1 MDKELLDYF
10 KGDEFCSAVW
20 KSKYSQEKEITPDD
34 MHKRM
39 SKEFARI
46 RFKKDNSKSLNE
58 WELYFFDIFKDF
70 QKNIPQGR
78 VMAGVGVYDS
88 YRSLSNC
95 LRLPPPE
102 DSYSSI
108 MEVDTML
115 ISSAKRGC
123 GYGLGLSKLRPK
135 GALTNNSS
143 KTSTGV
149 LPFGERYSN
158 STKEVGQEGR
168 RGACLEDLDIRHPE
182 ATGWATVKLDKT
194 KLTGANISFKM
205 WEDFLVAVKNN
216 QDYILRF
223 PCDIKEEDLF
233 GYDYSYEE
241 ALKDAEYNVI
251 KNGFSKNSY
260 YKKVK
265 AKELWDSAIHTVW
278 SDGCPG
284 LLFWERVVNYDPSS
298 VYKQYQIDGTNACVT
313 GNTEILTK
321 DGYKEIYTLV
331 DQEVEIWNGFE
342 WSLVT
347 PKVTGYN
354 QHMLKVTLSDGRELT
369 STDYHKWILADGYTN
384 KFKKVETKDLKIGDK
399 IIKYNFPVIKEG
411 EQVSLKHAYT
421 QGFISAEG
429 MDDYKFFWLY
439 EPKYI
444 CKDRLDIRVEGAEFI
459 NINEVKRKTIYY
471 NDVYKE
477 KSYVPFEWNLTSKIE
492 WLSGL
497 FDGDGTEL
505 IEGGL
510 QICSTDFIFLKDLQK
525 LLSTLG
531 VNCKIINAQ
540 EEGNRMLPNG
550 KGDLKEYFC
559 QKSYRL
565 CIGAVQMQDLKEL
578 GLQCSRM
585 SFDKNPQRDA
595 SQFVKIIKIEDAGY
609 EDKVYCFTEPLKHF
623 GIFNGILTGQCGE
636 QPMAVYD
643 TCRLLTLMLLAVVDN
658 PFTKNATINYSRL
671 YDYSYI
677 QMEIGDDLID
687 LEIEYLQR
695 IIDKI
700 NSDPEDESTKA
711 IELKLWTNVL
721 QMAKNGR
728 RVGGGITALADMLA
742 AINIKYD
749 SEKALEVVDKVMKT
763 KFKAELNASID
774 LVIKYGTFVGWDPI
788 IEENGNDWYNF
799 VKNEF
804 PDEWERMQ
812 IFGRRFINWS
822 TIAPVGTTSIITK
835 GINYPNVSSGCEPQ
849 FSLYYF
855 RNKKVEKDTDP
866 FDYVDEVG
874 IKWKQYPVMMGAF
887 KDWLLIHT
895 NSQDLD
901 FDSLSKEALDMY
913 FKESPWYGC
922 TANDISWEKRIEM
935 QSILQKYT
943 TSAISSTINLPKDV
957 KEEVISNI
965 YMYAWKKGLK
975 GITCYRDGSKGNVLS
990 HEAFNSN
997 KFEYVDAVKRP
1008 KSLNCDVYSTTNA
1021 GNKWNVIVG
1030 LMNEKPYE
1038 VFAIPYF
1045 TDETKLEIVK
1055 LKKGRYDLLK
1065 NGEAYSEN
1073 FTAEMNNNQ
1082 EVITRL
1088 ISTSLRHGTDI
1099 KFIVEQLNKSYGD
1112 ITSFSKAI
1120 ARILKK
1126 YIPEGSKSTLKC
1138 SNCGGN
1144 NVVFEEG
1151 CQSCKDCGHSKCG

>member
-1 MDKELLDYF
+1 MDKELLEYF
-10 KGDEFCSAVW
+10 NGDEFCSQVW
-20 KSKYSQEKEITPDD
+20 KSKYGQKDEITPND

-39 SKEFARI
+39 SKEFARV
-46 RFKKDNSKSLNE
+46 RYVKDKSKTIEE
-58 WELYFFDIFKDF
+58 WGLYFFDVFKDF
-70 QKNIPQGR
+70 QKNVPQGR

-115 ISSAKRGC
+115 VSSAKRGC

-168 RGACLEDLDIRHPE
+168 RGACLEDLDVRHPE

-205 WEDFLVAVKNN
+205 WNDFLEAVEKNE
-216 QDYILRF
+216 DYILRF

-233 GYDYSYEE
+233 GYDYSYKE
-241 ALKDAEYNVI
+241 AIKDAEYNVI
-251 KNGFSKNSY
+251 KNGFTKNSY

-265 AKELWDSAIHTVW
+265 AKELWESAIHTVW

-298 VYKQYQIDGTNACVT
+298 IYKQYQIDGTNACVT
-313 GNTEILTK
+313 GDTEILTK
-321 DGYKEIYTLV
+321 KGYKEINTLV
-331 DQEVEIWNGFE
+331 DTEVEIWNGFE

-347 PKVTGYN
+347 PKITGYN

-369 STDYHKWILADGYTN
+369 STDYHKWILAEGYTG
-384 KFKKVETKDLKIGDK
+384 KFKKVESKNLKIGDK
-399 IIKYNFPVIKEG
+399 LFKYNFPILREG
-411 EQVSLKHAYT
+411 EQVNLKHAYT

-439 EPKYI
+439 EPKYM
-444 CKDRLDIRVEGAEFI
+444 CKDRLDIKLEGAEFQ

-471 NDVYKE
+471 NDIYKE
-477 KSYVPFEWNLTSKIE
+477 KSYVPFDWCLTSKME

-510 QICSTDFIFLKDLQK
+510 QICSTDFTFLKDVQK
-525 LLSTLG
+525 LLSILG
-531 VNCKIINAQ
+531 VNCKVIDAQ
-540 EEGNRMLPNG
+540 EEGNRMLPDG
-550 KGDLKEYFC
+550 KGGLKEYFC
-559 QKSYRL
+559 QKSHRL
-565 CIGAVQMQDLKEL
+565 CIGAIQMQELKVL
-578 GLQCSRM
+578 GLECSRM
-585 SFDKNPQRDA
+585 SFNKTPQRDA
-595 SQFVKIIKIEDAGY
+595 SQFVKIVKIEDAGY
-609 EDKVYCFTEPLKHF
+609 EDKVYCFNEPLKHF

-636 QPMAVYD
+636 QPMAIYD
-643 TCRLLTLMLLAVVDN
+643 TCRLLTQMLLAIVDN
-658 PFTKNATINYSRL
+658 PFTKDAAINYSRL
-671 YDYSYI
+671 YEYSYI

-721 QMAKNGR
+721 EMAKNGR

-742 AINIKYD
+742 AIGIKYD
-749 SEKALEVVDKVMKT
+749 SNEALEVIEKVMNT

-774 LVIKYGTFVGWDPI
+774 LAIKYGTFKGWDANL
-788 IEENGNDWYNF
+788 EKNGNDWYRF
-799 VKNEF
+799 VEKEF
-804 PDEWERMQ
+804 PEEWERMQ

-835 GINYPNVSSGCEPQ
+835 GIKYPNVSSGCEPQ

-855 RNKKVEKDTDP
+855 RNKKVDSDKDP
-866 FDYVDEVG
+866 FDYIDEVG
-874 IKWKQYPVMMGAF
+874 IKWKQFPVMMGAF
-887 KDWLLIHT
+887 KDWIEINNPNFDFNKTTKEELDLLFT
-895 NSQDLD
+895 Q
-901 FDSLSKEALDMY
+901 
-913 FKESPWYGC
+913 SPWFGC
-922 TANDISWEKRIEM
+922 TANDIDWKKRIEI

-943 TSAISSTINLPKDV
+943 TSAISSTINLPKTV
-957 KEEVISNI
+957 KESTISDI
-965 YMYAWKKGLK
+965 YIYAWKKGLK

-997 KFEYVDAVKRP
+997 KFEYKDAVKRP
-1008 KSLNCDVYSTTNA
+1008 KDLECEIHTTTNR
-1021 GNKWNVIVG
+1021 GTKWNVIVG
-1030 LMNEKPYE
+1030 LFDKKPYE
-1038 VFAIPYF
+1038 VFAVPFF
-1045 TDETKLEIVK
+1045 TEETKLTLSKVK
-1055 LKKGRYDLLK
+1055 QGRYDLLK
-1065 NGEAYSEN
+1065 NGQTYSEN
-1073 FTAEMNNNQ
+1073 ITSEMNSEQ

-1088 ISTSLRHGTDI
+1088 ISTSLRHGADI
-1099 KFIVEQLNKSYGD
+1099 KFIVEQLNKSNGD

-1120 ARILKK
+1120 SRILKK
-1126 YIPEGSKSTLKC
+1126 FIPEGTKSTLKC
-1138 SNCGGN
+1138 ENCGST
-1144 NVVFEEG
+1144 NVIFEEG
-1151 CQSCKDCGHSKCG
+1151 CSKCLDCSNSKCG